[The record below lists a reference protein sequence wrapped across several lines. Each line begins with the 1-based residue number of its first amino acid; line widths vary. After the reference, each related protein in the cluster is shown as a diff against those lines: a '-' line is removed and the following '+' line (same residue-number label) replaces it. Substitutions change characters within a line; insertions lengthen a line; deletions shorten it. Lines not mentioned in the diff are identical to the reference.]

1 MQVYVQCCN
10 PKRETCYCHT
20 CFTQPRLPFTR
31 TRKRFNITF
40 KHKAVTPREIMLR
53 HTFDLTSR
61 WRANNSY
68 QKHTFKSRGSGCC
81 DIGISHY
88 SYKQDSHTS
97 RWENI
102 AFNIPPHP
110 LMGGCTYV
118 YTMSNKKRTCVTEE
132 LRVKPDK
139 WNKIPTFRPLFM

>member
-1 MQVYVQCCN
+1 
-10 PKRETCYCHT
+10 
-20 CFTQPRLPFTR
+20 
-31 TRKRFNITF
+31 
-40 KHKAVTPREIMLR
+40 MLR
-53 HTFDLTSR
+53 HTFDLMSPLDELTIRIKNLRSKIAAR
-61 WRANNSY
+61 TES
-68 QKHTFKSRGSGCC
+68 C

-110 LMGGCTYV
+110 LMAVRTYV

-132 LRVKPDK
+132 LRVTSDK
-139 WNKIPTFRPLFM
+139 